1 MHSGIVACILISLSG
16 LSQAHDGVTCI
27 IKDRIDRFKENKE
40 AMKAIKRNLTKDTA
54 IIAQKAFEV
63 ETWANEM
70 VEFFPGG

>member
-1 MHSGIVACILISLSG
+1 MHRGIVTCILISLSS
-16 LSQAHDGVTCI
+16 LSQAHEGATNI
-27 IKDRIDRFKENKE
+27 IEGRIDRFKENKE
-40 AMKAIKRNLTKDTA
+40 AMKAIKRNLTKGTA